1 MNQTLIEQRL
11 NFVEE
16 KSSLGCFLRNNT
28 LSTRMI
34 EAGVTPASSPPP
46 GGHLHGRCCEAGWTE
61 VDGFHITLMDKRL
74 PDSLW
79 EAKQGAEL
87 SCPLPPPT
95 SPPLG
100 HEPGPKGGAPDT
112 QSGPG
117 AWSCHTSHP
126 TLGFLSPHPSPT
138 TLAFLA
144 GRSNAGVG
152 VETDAWEDLDRGG
165 NAGTSCGRW
174 KACQHRTECSG

>member
-16 KSSLGCFLRNNT
+16 KSSLGCFLRNYT

-34 EAGVTPASSPPP
+34 EAGITPASSPPP

-79 EAKQGAEL
+79 EAKQGAGL

-100 HEPGPKGGAPDT
+100 HEPGPRGGAPDT

-126 TLGFLSPHPSPT
+126 TLRFPSPPPQPHHT
-138 TLAFLA
+138 SISS
-144 GRSNAGVG
+144 RK
-152 VETDAWEDLDRGG
+152 EQCRGG
-165 NAGTSCGRW
+165 GGDRCLGRPGSW
-174 KACQHRTECSG
+174 GKCRHELWAVESMPA